1 MDQENFIL
9 SRNKWLEEVSNQCHE
24 FALKCD
30 LDFYV
35 FQTPCNIYN
44 PKLLIIGINPGG
56 SKTYTEMLKC
66 KDYDKRPAT
75 DLGPDINTLIAKP
88 DWETETGNDKMRTN
102 FSKVFTEENKLR
114 SSLESAVMMNM
125 FYFNTPKETDI
136 NLIDIEIIDYC
147 LNKTL
152 EFIDILNPQNILFLT
167 SKEASL
173 KKCKIKNIVR
183 IGNNVTKA
191 ELNNRIVFAIP
202 HYGYYGAYS
211 NGKSYTMGKTLSEN
225 LQI

>member
-1 MDQENFIL
+1 MNQENYIL
-9 SRNKWLEEVSNQCHE
+9 NRNQWLEEVSNQCHK

-35 FQTPCNIYN
+35 FQTPCNSYN
-44 PKLLIIGINPGG
+44 PNLLIIGINPGG
-56 SKTYTEMLKC
+56 SKSYTEMLKC
-66 KDYDKRPAT
+66 KGYEKRPAT
-75 DLGPDINTLIAKP
+75 DLGSDVNTLIYKP
-88 DWETETGNDKMRTN
+88 DWEIGTGNDKMRAN
-102 FSKVFTEENKLR
+102 FRKVFTEENTLK

-125 FYFNTPKETDI
+125 FYFNTPKEEDI
-136 NLIDIEIIDYC
+136 KLIDDEIIDYC

-167 SKEASL
+167 SKEANL

-183 IGNNVTKA
+183 IGNNVTKG

-211 NGKSYTMGKTLSEN
+211 NDKSYTMGKTLSEN